1 MLKKRRV
8 LRVLLSLALLAP
20 WGALRAG
27 PGVTDSEIV
36 IGQSLGLTGPL
47 AAMAPELLNIT
58 KTYLDGINA
67 QGGVHGRRI
76 RMVTEDDAYKPE
88 NSVRLVGKM
97 IAQDH
102 VFAIANLTGTANVA
116 AVLPLLAKEDP
127 PVPLISPFTGADLL
141 RDPPINHVFN
151 VRASYGDE
159 VEKLVQHLTT
169 LGVQRIS
176 VLWMNN
182 GFGKDG
188 LAGARKS
195 MEKRGLKLHSDA
207 SIQADSSDVQQAV
220 QTLSATEPDA
230 IIMITA
236 GAPTVTFIKAYRM
249 VSRAARFYTTSVM
262 GSQST
267 IQALG
272 PDGVGVVVTSVVPF
286 PWSQSMPVAREYRE
300 VLKKAGMEAT
310 VSFIGLETFIN
321 AKVLVEGLRRAGRDL
336 TRPRFIQAMESL
348 QRFDVGGF
356 EVDFGKGGRQGSRFV
371 DLTIIGAG
379 GKFTR

>member
-1 MLKKRRV
+1 
-8 LRVLLSLALLAP
+8 
-20 WGALRAG
+20 
-27 PGVTDSEIV
+27 
-36 IGQSLGLTGPL
+36 
-47 AAMAPELLNIT
+47 
-58 KTYLDGINA
+58 
-67 QGGVHGRRI
+67 
-76 RMVTEDDAYKPE
+76 
-88 NSVRLVGKM
+88 
-97 IAQDH
+97 
-102 VFAIANLTGTANVA
+102 
-116 AVLPLLAKEDP
+116 
-127 PVPLISPFTGADLL
+127 
-141 RDPPINHVFN
+141 
-151 VRASYGDE
+151 
-159 VEKLVQHLTT
+159 
-169 LGVQRIS
+169 
-176 VLWMNN
+176 
-182 GFGKDG
+182 
-188 LAGARKS
+188 
-195 MEKRGLKLHSDA
+195 
-207 SIQADSSDVQQAV
+207 
-220 QTLSATEPDA
+220 
-230 IIMITA
+230 
-236 GAPTVTFIKAYRM
+236 
-249 VSRAARFYTTSVM
+249 M